1 MVITIACYL
10 LMGLVTVVYC
20 LLAVFPLAIAILFC
34 GFSRKRIGNI
44 MRFFILWYG
53 RAVVRIALRPF
64 AGVEFEDRSP
74 EQNGGI
80 FICNH
85 RSASDPFLVSSVAVR
100 RAPAQVVNRWPMRLP
115 FFV

>member
-1 MVITIACYL
+1 
-10 LMGLVTVVYC
+10 MGLVTVVYC
-20 LLAVFPLAIAILFC
+20 LLAVFPLAIAVLFC

-80 FICNH
+80 FICMQQKKH
-85 RSASDPFLVSSVAVR
+85 EISFPELKKSSTSVTQPFCR
-100 RAPAQVVNRWPMRLP
+100 I
-115 FFV
+115 

>member
-1 MVITIACYL
+1 
-10 LMGLVTVVYC
+10 MGLVTVVYC
-20 LLAVFPLAIAILFC
+20 LLAVFPLAIAVLFC
-34 GFSRKRIGNI
+34 GFSQKRIGNI

-100 RAPAQVVNRWPMRLP
+100 RSPAQVVNR
-115 FFV
+115 